1 MLDKHA
7 AIRTLFNAGYEQR
20 DIARILRLTEATV
33 SKHVA
38 KGNMKRKRIEHSINR
53 QTSEENALAALAYQT
68 KVLRMISEKLESEL
82 KEDMSVSEM
91 ASKLIPKGEIDA
103 VQKLFTTVKGRE
115 LDWSAMVQILRNL
128 MAYVKEEDIELAQRL
143 VPIIDVY
150 INEKRRI
157 G

>member
-20 DIARILRLTEATV
+20 EIARMLRLTEATV

-38 KGNMKRKRIEHSINR
+38 KGNMKRKRIEHTINR
-53 QTSEENALAALAYQT
+53 QTSEENALSALAYQT
-68 KVLRMISEKLESEL
+68 KVIRLIAEKLDTEL
-82 KEDMSVSEM
+82 REDMTVQEM
-91 ASKLIPKGEIDA
+91 GSKLIPKGEIDA

-115 LDWSAMVQILRNL
+115 LDWSAMVQIIRNL
-128 MAYVKEEDIELAQRL
+128 MAYIKEVDIELAQKM
-143 VPIIDVY
+143 VPIIDEY